1 MQPSLTAN
9 PKKIESFAI
18 LRGIA
23 MVIMALDHVRNY
35 FHITKQIT
43 IMKNIIAPLLLLV
56 SFATFSQT
64 TNTTKEIKVN
74 QQRIESRIFE
84 LAKFGKDSL
93 GRGYRVAYTK
103 GDVAGR
109 TWFIGLMKKAELDVS
124 IDAAGNLIGKRK
136 GKNPLLKPIAFGSH
150 IDMVPDGGN
159 YDGCVGSVCGLEI
172 MEILKENNIVTNH
185 PLELIIFSDEE
196 GSLLGSKALAG
207 KFKQEGLQTVS
218 QSGLTVKEG
227 IKAIGGNP
235 DSINNIIRKKGDI
248 ETFIELHI
256 EQGGILEK
264 ENIQIGVVEGIVGIE
279 DWEVTVEGFA
289 NHAGTTPMN
298 MRQDAL
304 LSAAKLIIGVNEV
317 ITSHE
322 GKQVGT
328 VGKIS
333 AQPGAYNVV
342 PGKVVLGL
350 EIRDLS
356 YDKIWELFH
365 EIEKRA
371 AVIAVAGG
379 TKITFKNQ
387 LLGAIPAL
395 TNKSIQ
401 EKIVASAKALGFTYK
416 YMQSGAGHDSQDM
429 ALITPVGM
437 IFVPSVGG
445 ISHSPKEF
453 TKAIDMANGA
463 NVLLQTILAI
473 DKEQ

>member
-1 MQPSLTAN
+1 M
-9 PKKIESFAI
+9 KYSF
-18 LRGIA
+18 
-23 MVIMALDHVRNY
+23 
-35 FHITKQIT
+35 
-43 IMKNIIAPLLLLV
+43 LLLLMLGTCIA
-56 SFATFSQT
+56 SGQT
-64 TNTTKEIKVN
+64 AIKVN

-103 GDVAGR
+103 GDQEGR
-109 TWFIGLMKKAELDVS
+109 AWYMALIKKAGLDVTV
-124 IDAAGNLIGKRK
+124 DYAGNIIGKRK
-136 GKNPLLKPIAFGSH
+136 GKNPAKKPIAFGSH

-159 YDGCVGSVCGLEI
+159 YDGCVGSISALEI
-172 MEILKENNIVTNH
+172 IEVLNENNMVTNH

-196 GSLLGSKALAG
+196 GSLLGSKSLAG
-207 KFKQEGLQTVS
+207 HFKPDGLKTVS
-218 QSGLTVKEG
+218 QSGLTVSEG
-227 IKAIGGNP
+227 IRAIGGNP
-235 DSINNIIRKKGDI
+235 DSITNIIRKNDAF
-248 ETFIELHI
+248 EAFIELYI

-304 LSAAKLIIGVNEV
+304 LSAAKLIIAVNEV

-356 YDKIWELFH
+356 QEKIFQLFH
-365 EIEKRA
+365 EIEQRA
-371 AVIAVAGG
+371 DNIAKTAR

-395 TNKSIQ
+395 TNKLIQ
-401 EKIVASAKALGFTYK
+401 DKIVHSAKALGFTYK

-429 ALITPVGM
+429 ALIAPVGM

-453 TKAIDMANGA
+453 TKATDMANGA
-463 NVLLQTILAI
+463 NVLLQTILAL
-473 DKEQ
+473 DKE